1 MADLIVGLDIGTTKV
16 CAVVGEMAENG
27 LVDVVGIGT
36 RPSHGMRKG
45 VVVNIEQTVQ
55 SIRGAIED
63 AELMAGC
70 EINSVYV
77 GIAGGHIAGIN
88 SHGVIAV
95 KGGEVG
101 QRDVE
106 RALDAARAVAIPADR
121 EVIHILPQEYIVDN
135 QRGIADPLGMAGVR
149 LEVKVHIVTG
159 AVTSAQ
165 NIVRSC
171 HRSEL
176 EVSDIALESLASAKA
191 VLTEEERELGVALVD
206 IGGGTTDIAVLS
218 MNGVAV
224 SSSLKVAGNYFD
236 EMIAR
241 YVRRQHGVVVGQV
254 TAENVKIQIGQVYPR
269 DEERSMNVKGRDFKT
284 GMPKVITL
292 TSTEIFEVL
301 RRPARMITDEVL
313 AVLEQTSPELVSDI
327 SENGITLTGGCSQ
340 IWGMDLLIA
349 ERTGIGCVLADDP
362 DACTAY
368 GAGKSLAWINHMQE
382 GPINIARKRAM
393 RG

>member
-1 MADLIVGLDIGTTKV
+1 
-16 CAVVGEMAENG
+16 
-27 LVDVVGIGT
+27 
-36 RPSHGMRKG
+36 
-45 VVVNIEQTVQ
+45 
-55 SIRGAIED
+55 
-63 AELMAGC
+63 
-70 EINSVYV
+70 
-77 GIAGGHIAGIN
+77 
-88 SHGVIAV
+88 
-95 KGGEVG
+95 
-101 QRDVE
+101 
-106 RALDAARAVAIPADR
+106 
-121 EVIHILPQEYIVDN
+121 
-135 QRGIADPLGMAGVR
+135 
-149 LEVKVHIVTG
+149 
-159 AVTSAQ
+159 
-165 NIVRSC
+165 
-171 HRSEL
+171 
-176 EVSDIALESLASAKA
+176 
-191 VLTEEERELGVALVD
+191 
-206 IGGGTTDIAVLS
+206 

-241 YVRRQHGVVVGQV
+241 YVRRQHGVVIGQV